1 MFVLVECGHSHMA
14 FVEPCLPMWFMVYT
28 CYHLQRNLPPAT
40 GSGSSTKTNGVGWA
54 AFWWSE
60 HLLIIIALHL
70 IVFLFLGEKKVR
82 KENVRKQRKHK
93 VPNTSDMENCYPAM
107 YFLLSYHQ
115 CSFLLPAL
123 CQLKIWTFHVYI
135 IEGCVLS
142 ISIAICSVY
151 LFLVG
156 G

>member
-1 MFVLVECGHSHMA
+1 MWTFAYGFCWTLFTNVIYGIYLSSFAEESSSSNWIRIIHKDKWSWMGSFLMEWA
-14 FVEPCLPMWFMVYT
+14 FVNY
-28 CYHLQRNLPPAT
+28 
-40 GSGSSTKTNGVGWA
+40 
-54 AFWWSE
+54 
-60 HLLIIIALHL
+60 IALHL
-70 IVFLFLGEKKVR
+70 IVFLFLGKK
-82 KENVRKQRKHK
+82 KVRKQRKHK

-107 YFLLSYHQ
+107 YFLLSYRQ

-123 CQLKIWTFHVYI
+123 CQLKIWTFHLYI
-135 IEGCVLS
+135 IERCVLS